1 VLTLVRASDKVPLNL
16 EEARRFCN
24 FDVSCPL
31 RRCNYSPFNTMKT
44 PGSELDIDITGFATR
59 LLELPE
65 TAGRAMSTARAI
77 LNQFP
82 ATAITIYVLDDDDEG
97 PFWSVRATLGE
108 NVEPDP
114 TVPAEAGTLGS
125 VFREPRIAI
134 FEGNTLV
141 REDYAHLNVRR
152 TVKSLACV
160 PLLHGEALVGVIEI
174 LSFDAPLRS
183 PLLEALQPVFEVAAS
198 ALRAS
203 QAYEK
208 ERNNSLSSITRLTQ
222 FYDIEKVFSST
233 LEMDELLPIIGGKM
247 REMLDCQALNL
258 WLVQGDGSICLMHQA
273 GEDSSTQPGMVQKGG
288 EGIAGD
294 VSDNGEAVII
304 DDPGDERLVRRNL
317 EAKGDT
323 VQSIIVA
330 ALMDKESLVGVVE
343 AVNRLDETA
352 FDEDDLFVLTSLN
365 ESAALALHNAS
376 LLLAERKVEVL
387 ETLVRVSQEITS
399 TLNLDRVLHTI
410 VNAPQA
416 VIPYERAAIAL
427 EQNGKYK
434 LAAVTGLTQVD
445 ADAPDIAPLNDIL
458 RWVMLSEEAVH
469 VRQHGDDID
478 VEREET
484 RAKFHSYFEVSGM
497 KGFYA
502 LPLSDDTGRV
512 GVLGLESADPD
523 FLSPAHIEI
532 LQVLAGQATVALR
545 NAQMYKEVP
554 FISVLEPVL
563 ERKRKFMA
571 MEKRRRTLLL
581 VAGAAL
587 VIFFTVFPWPLRVE
601 GDAVVAPV
609 HTAQVQPEIEGV
621 ISKVYV
627 REGDRVAHGQVL
639 AELADWDARAKL
651 AQAQARYQ
659 AVLLQVNRALATN
672 NGTEAGVQRVQAD
685 YWKSEVE
692 RSREELDRTRLR
704 SPIDGILATPH
715 VENMT
720 GRRLQF
726 GDTLAEVVD
735 TSRAIVDVAIDDA
748 DASLLRVGE
757 PASVKLNSFPT
768 RVFRGDVTIVSPKGT
783 MQGDSRVFFARIA
796 VSNPDGTLRAGME
809 GRSKIRT
816 GWYPAGYAFFR
827 RPLLWL
833 YSRMWTWFGV

>member
-1 VLTLVRASDKVPLNL
+1 MRP
-16 EEARRFCN
+16 
-24 FDVSCPL
+24 
-31 RRCNYSPFNTMKT
+31 
-44 PGSELDIDITGFATR
+44 PGSELEINIADFAAR
-59 LLELPE
+59 LLEVPE
-65 TAGRAMSTARAI
+65 TAGRARLTAQAI

-82 ATAITIYVLDDDDEG
+82 ATTSIIYVLEQDEEG

-108 NVEPDP
+108 SVEPDP
-114 TVPAEAGTLGS
+114 TVPAEAGTLGTVLRDS
-125 VFREPRIAI
+125 RTIV
-134 FEGNTLV
+134 FEGNSLV
-141 REDYAHLNVRR
+141 REEYAHLNVRR

-160 PLLHGEALVGVIEI
+160 PLLQGETLTGAIEI
-174 LSFDAPLRS
+174 LSFDIPLR
-183 PLLEALQPVFEVAAS
+183 PPVLESLQPLFEVAAS
-198 ALRAS
+198 ALAAS
-203 QAYEK
+203 QAYEQ
-208 ERNNSLSSITRLTQ
+208 ERNSSLTSITRLTQ

-247 REMLDCQALNL
+247 LEMLECQAVNL
-258 WLVQGDGSICLMHQA
+258 WLVQGDGSICIMHQA
-273 GEDSSTQPGMVQKGG
+273 GSDPSTHQGMVQKGG

-294 VSDNGEAVII
+294 VSDNGEPVMI

-317 EAKGDT
+317 ENKGER

-343 AVNRLDETA
+343 AVNRLDDTP

-365 ESAALALHNAS
+365 ESAAIALHNAS
-376 LLLAERKVEVL
+376 LLMAERKVEVL

-399 TLNLDRVLHTI
+399 TLNLDRVLQTI

-445 ADAPDIAPLNDIL
+445 PDAPDISPLNDIL
-458 RWVMLSEEAVH
+458 RWVMLSEEKVH

-484 RAKFHSYFEVSGM
+484 RIKFRTYFENSGM
-497 KGFYA
+497 RGFYA

-523 FLSPAHIEI
+523 FLSLAHLEI

-581 VAGAAL
+581 VAACAV
-587 VIFFTVFPWPLRVE
+587 VIFFAAVPWPLRVE

-609 HTAQVQPEIEGV
+609 HSAQLQPEIEGV

-627 REGDRVAHGQVL
+627 REGDRVVRGQVL
-639 AELADWDARAKL
+639 AELADWDARTKL
-651 AQAQARYQ
+651 AQAQAKYQ
-659 AVLLQVNRALATN
+659 ATLLQVNRALALN
-672 NGTEAGVQRVQAD
+672 NDTEAGVQRVQAD

-692 RSREELDRTRLR
+692 RSQEELDRTRLR
-704 SPIDGILATPH
+704 SPIDGVVTTPH

-720 GRRLQF
+720 GRRMQF
-726 GDTLAEVVD
+726 GDSLAEVVD

-768 RVFRGDVTIVSPKGT
+768 RVFHGDVIIVSPKGIL
-783 MQGDSRVFFARIA
+783 QGESRVFFARVA
-796 VSNPDGTLRAGME
+796 VPNPDGAIRAGME
-809 GRSKIRT
+809 GRSKVRT

-833 YSRMWTWFGV
+833 YSRIWTWFGV

>member
-1 VLTLVRASDKVPLNL
+1 MAAN
-16 EEARRFCN
+16 
-24 FDVSCPL
+24 
-31 RRCNYSPFNTMKT
+31 NTMRP
-44 PGSELDIDITGFATR
+44 PGSELEINIADFAAR
-59 LLELPE
+59 LLEVPE
-65 TAGRAMSTARAI
+65 TAGRARLTAQAI

-82 ATAITIYVLDDDDEG
+82 ATTSIIYVLEQDEEG

-108 NVEPDP
+108 SVEPDP
-114 TVPAEAGTLGS
+114 TVPAEAGTLGTVLRDS
-125 VFREPRIAI
+125 RTIV
-134 FEGNTLV
+134 FEGNSLV
-141 REDYAHLNVRR
+141 REEYAHLNVRR

-160 PLLHGEALVGVIEI
+160 PLLQGETLTGAIEI
-174 LSFDAPLRS
+174 LSFDIPLR
-183 PLLEALQPVFEVAAS
+183 PPVLESLQPLFEVAAS
-198 ALRAS
+198 ALAAS
-203 QAYEK
+203 QAYEQ
-208 ERNNSLSSITRLTQ
+208 ERNSSLTSITRLTQ

-247 REMLDCQALNL
+247 REMLECQAVNL
-258 WLVQGDGSICLMHQA
+258 WLVQGDGSICIMHQA
-273 GEDSSTQPGMVQKGG
+273 GSDPSTHQGMVQKGG

-294 VSDNGEAVII
+294 VSDNGEPVMI

-317 EAKGDT
+317 ENKGER

-343 AVNRLDETA
+343 AVNRLDDTP

-365 ESAALALHNAS
+365 ESAAIALHNAS
-376 LLLAERKVEVL
+376 LLMAERKVEVL

-399 TLNLDRVLHTI
+399 TLNLDRVLQTI

-445 ADAPDIAPLNDIL
+445 PDAPDISPLNDIL
-458 RWVMLSEEAVH
+458 RWAMLSEEKVH

-484 RAKFHSYFEVSGM
+484 RIKFRTYFENSGM
-497 KGFYA
+497 RGFYA

-523 FLSPAHIEI
+523 FLSLAHLEI

-581 VAGAAL
+581 VAACAV
-587 VIFFTVFPWPLRVE
+587 VIFFAAVPWPLRVE

-609 HTAQVQPEIEGV
+609 HSAQLQPEIEGV

-627 REGDRVAHGQVL
+627 REGDRVVRGQVL
-639 AELADWDARAKL
+639 AELADWDARTKL
-651 AQAQARYQ
+651 AQAQAKYQ
-659 AVLLQVNRALATN
+659 ATLLQVNRALALN
-672 NGTEAGVQRVQAD
+672 NDTEAGVQRVQAD

-692 RSREELDRTRLR
+692 RSQEELDRTRLR
-704 SPIDGILATPH
+704 SPIDGVVTTPH

-726 GDTLAEVVD
+726 GDSLAEVVD

-768 RVFRGDVTIVSPKGT
+768 RVFHGDVIIVSPKGIL
-783 MQGDSRVFFARIA
+783 QGESRVFFARVA
-796 VSNPDGTLRAGME
+796 VPNPDGAIRAGME
-809 GRSKIRT
+809 GRSKVRT

-833 YSRMWTWFGV
+833 YSRIWTWFGV